1 MIKAV
6 IFDIGNVLLGWDPKN
21 LYRKVFNSEEEVDLF
36 LKNICDAEWNI
47 SMDAGKPFAE
57 GIREKQ
63 AQFPQYKDLIAL
75 YDTRWEEMLSGVF
88 AEPARVLKDLKAK
101 GMSVYALTNFSKEK
115 FEVAYEK
122 FEFFRLFDGIV
133 VSAKEKLIKPN
144 PAIFRLIAE
153 RYGLVPETTLF
164 IDDNHK
170 NIQTA
175 KELGFQTIL
184 FQYPELLRPRL
195 RLKGIDI

>member
-88 AEPARVLKDLKAK
+88 EEPARVLKDLKAK
-101 GMSVYALTNFSKEK
+101 GMSVYALTNFQNCGLSRQNAKK
-115 FEVAYEK
+115 R
-122 FEFFRLFDGIV
+122 EFLFV
-133 VSAKEKLIKPN
+133 
-144 PAIFRLIAE
+144 AIFMYI
-153 RYGLVPETTLF
+153 Y
-164 IDDNHK
+164 
-170 NIQTA
+170 
-175 KELGFQTIL
+175 IL
-184 FQYPELLRPRL
+184 C
-195 RLKGIDI
+195 KIWI